1 MPKWTPAQQ
10 AAIDDSS
17 RNVIVSAAAGSGK
30 TAVLV
35 ERVVRIITDKS
46 NPVDVDKLLIVT
58 FTNPAAAEMKSRI
71 SAKLQEK
78 LRENLNDTHIQKQI
92 SLLPSAKICT
102 IDSFCINL
110 VRENFFKIGISQD
123 FRILDETEA
132 QIISDNALN
141 AVLDEAFE
149 EKDEDFTNLV
159 NFLSNPKNDN
169 ALISSLKEVYT
180 YIYALSDPF
189 CWLEKVVELHN
200 PEIPFKDSVWCD
212 CVMQSLNESF
222 ELIFELFNSALDC
235 ITDDEAAQKCTEILE
250 SDRALFE
257 KLQNTIRNDWDE
269 GYNVVDNVKFAQLRV
284 KNSGESSYFEQLKAI
299 RNKYKDIFKDRI
311 VSSFCQT
318 SQQFK
323 EDNEVIYPVLKMLCK
338 IIKRYDEEYRKLKD
352 EKNSYTFS
360 DIEHFALS
368 LLAEKNENGELF
380 KSQLANEL
388 ESSFYEILVD
398 EYQDTNEAQDFLFSL
413 LSNGSNRFMVG
424 DIKQSIYR
432 FRLAMPF
439 IFNEKKNSYKPLSD
453 ASEED
458 DVKIILDKNFRSR
471 DGICGYVNFLFSK
484 FMSEKTGEL
493 EYNSEEYLNYGADYE
508 KSNVPCASIK
518 ILDNVK
524 SADMDAQEA
533 EAISRL
539 ILAKIANKEQVKDK
553 DGERNIRYGDFVI
566 LLRSTKRH
574 IMNYN
579 EILTK
584 NGIPVVCENASNLI
598 ESNEIRMII
607 SLLKVIDNPMQDIPL
622 LAVMMSPLY
631 GFTPD
636 ELTQIKLENDNVKTN
651 LYTAVSN
658 SENQKVK
665 DFISE
670 LKMFSEI
677 SATMT
682 VSSFIRYLCETK
694 SIYAF
699 ASALGNA
706 EQRCA
711 NINAFISF
719 AQGFDSSDSIGL
731 TSFMRLVSKVEEGD
745 RGIDSPAL
753 VSNDENAVKIMSIHH
768 SKGLEFPVVILAGA
782 NRRYNNSD
790 LTKSVLLDP
799 KYGVAIKYHNEDL
812 LYKTETMQYYAMKS
826 VSKNA
831 SISENLRVLY
841 VAMTRAKEQ
850 FITYA
855 TYENVESKV
864 NSLAVGIIDGNVNP
878 AICRNYSCDADFIL
892 ACALMHNDGKELRK
906 LSEIPV
912 KTSISDFDMDVE
924 FVNNESEEIVEES
937 QEDCKADKNIL
948 QTIKSRAEYKYDGT
962 IYSAIP
968 AKRNA
973 SELDE
978 SIKSSEFFAS
988 SKPAFLN
995 DGGLTP
1001 GQKGTAMHSF
1011 MQFCDY
1017 KNCRENLEK
1026 EISRITENG
1035 YISKQEADSLDRNE
1049 LSQFFESEFAKR
1061 LFSSDKIYREIKV
1074 TTFVPVSEFED
1085 VDEKFSEEKILV
1097 RGISDCVFEENGEL
1111 VLLDYKTDRVK
1122 TEEELLSRYSNQIG
1136 FYRKVI
1142 EKTLEKPVKEAVLYS
1157 FSLGKVCY
1165 Y

>member
-10 AAIDDSS
+10 SAIDDSS

-46 NPVDVDKLLIVT
+46 NPVDIDKLLVVT

-78 LRENLNDTHIQKQI
+78 LRDNLNDAHILKQI

-110 VRENFFKIGISQD
+110 VRENFFKLGISQD

-132 QIISDNALN
+132 QIISDSALN
-141 AVLDEAFE
+141 TVLDEAFE
-149 EKDEDFTNLV
+149 DKDEDFINLV

-169 ALISSLKEVYT
+169 ALISSIKEVYT

-189 CWLEKVVELHN
+189 GWLEKAVELHN
-200 PEIPFKDSVWCD
+200 PEIPFKDSIWYD
-212 CVMQSLNESF
+212 CVMQSINESF
-222 ELIFELFNSALDC
+222 ELIFELLNSAIDC
-235 ITDDEAAQKCTEILE
+235 ITDDDAAQKCTEILE

-257 KLQNTIRNDWDE
+257 KIQNIIINDWDE
-269 GYNVVDNVKFAQLRV
+269 GYNAVDNVKFAQLRV
-284 KNSGESSYFEQLKAI
+284 KGSGESSYFEQVKAL
-299 RNKYKDIFKDRI
+299 RNKYKDIFKERI
-311 VSSFCQT
+311 LTSFCQT
-318 SQQFK
+318 SEQFK
-323 EDNEVIYPVLKMLCK
+323 EDNMVIYPVLKMLSK
-338 IIKRYDEEYRKLKD
+338 IIKRYDDEFRKLKD
-352 EKNSYTFS
+352 EKNSYTFA
-360 DIEHFALS
+360 DIEHFAL
-368 LLAEKNENGELF
+368 LLLSEKNENGEF
-380 KSQLANEL
+380 VKSQLACEL
-388 ESSFYEILVD
+388 ENSFHEILVD

-413 LSNGSNRFMVG
+413 LSNGHNRFMVG

-439 IFNEKKNSYKPLSD
+439 IFNKKKNSYKQLSEAGEKD
-453 ASEED
+453 N
-458 DVKIILDKNFRSR
+458 VKIILDKNFRSR
-471 DGICGYVNFLFSK
+471 EGICNYVNFLFSK
-484 FMSEKTGEL
+484 FMSVKTGEL
-493 EYNSEEYLNYGADYE
+493 EYNSDEYLNYGADYDD
-508 KSNVPCASIK
+508 SNVPCASVK
-518 ILDNVK
+518 ILDSVK
-524 SADMDAQEA
+524 SSDMDTQEA

-539 ILAKIANKEQVKDK
+539 ILSKIADKEQISDK
-553 DGERNIRYGDFVI
+553 DGTRNIRYGDFVI

-636 ELTQIKLENDNVKTN
+636 ELTEIKLENDNVKTN
-651 LYTAVSN
+651 LYTSVLN
-658 SENQKVK
+658 SESQKVK

-670 LKMFSEI
+670 IRMFSEI

-694 SIYAF
+694 NIYAF

-706 EQRCA
+706 DQRCA

-719 AQGFDSSDSIGL
+719 ANGFDSSDSIGL
-731 TSFMRLVSKVEEGD
+731 TSFMRLVSKVEDGD

-753 VSNDENAVKIMSIHH
+753 VSNNENAVKIMSIHH

-812 LYKTETMQYYAMKS
+812 LYKTDTMQYYAMKS

-850 FITYA
+850 FITFA
-855 TYENVESKV
+855 TYENVESKI
-864 NSLAVGIIDGNVNP
+864 NSLSVGIIDGNVNP

-892 ACALMHNDGKELRK
+892 AAALMHKDGKELRQY
-906 LSEIPV
+906 SDIPI
-912 KTSISDFDMDVE
+912 KTTISDFQMDIE
-924 FVNNESEEIVEES
+924 FVNNENEETVETSHEECS
-937 QEDCKADKNIL
+937 FDENIL
-948 QTIKSRAEYKYDGT
+948 EIIKNRAEYKYKGSV
-962 IYSAIP
+962 YSKIP

-1011 MQFCDY
+1011 MQFCNYD
-1017 KNCRENLEK
+1017 NCRENLEN
-1026 EISRITENG
+1026 EIKRIADNG
-1035 YISKQEADSLDRNE
+1035 YISKQESDSLDRNE
-1049 LSQFFESEFAKR
+1049 LSQFFESEFARR

-1074 TTFVPVSEFED
+1074 TTFVPVSEFEN
-1085 VDEKFSEEKILV
+1085 VDDNGGEEKILV

-1122 TEEELLSRYSNQIG
+1122 TEEELLSRYEKQIG

-1142 EKTLEKPVKEAVLYS
+1142 EKTLEKPVKDAVLYS